1 MPSQKQ
7 RQGQAPGQIPRQ
19 KGEQSAKQSL
29 AQVITHS
36 TALRQTPKEFL
47 KSVEADGVVEAAM
60 PDYESVSGAREAF
73 EGVQDQRSW
82 NEEDS
87 RSRGTNT
94 GDATS
99 IETRDFVY
107 EALSAS
113 ETLPDYLRKE
123 LAVFLSGDERKAFDA
138 ILSELD
144 QQTGFLKAAAQEIAE
159 ESGLDERVISSVV
172 EKMRNLEPAGIGTGG
187 RIEYQLH
194 LLERAGRTQTAE
206 FMILS
211 AFLANPKTHHSDL
224 IEIVEE
230 EELSPALER
239 IHRLPTFPW
248 KGTPNRTHG
257 QQIALLDLPEHA
269 QPEIR
274 FVKEEGQWIAKVERD
289 YVARASL
296 APAYERMIH
305 KLKQNVGD
313 NDVSTRGKRKRV
325 ETRHSEKLLSDM
337 SLLEKVVRARPKSRD
352 NSQLIERIEVTKQKL
367 LAWKSGVVS
376 YVRLADFVG
385 QAQTSFFES
394 DCDWTQLKP
403 LSRNQ
408 VAEAIHVHP
417 GRVWSHL
424 RNCWI
429 TIESESG
436 RVHPPLPLL
445 ALIASSHG
453 DTGAPPSD
461 FEKSAEKEKDAR
473 TLISRIID
481 TENPKHRV
489 TDDILRLILT
499 ACGYPVTRQWIAS
512 RRTRLGYAEVQYA
525 GETSERAELGARTQ
539 PKEREWIP
547 SEVEALL
554 KRAEIRYERT
564 RLAVAFRDGKA
575 TEGTAYNPF
584 AANMVLRNILRHE
597 PASRPLSAAH
607 LSVLLR
613 TLGFPLSR
621 QWVKL
626 ALTAKPDGRKNSE
639 ESFQWRPVGR
649 LEGRAAT
656 WSSQELGQLLGRI
669 GYAFDPDA
677 LRDAYERII
686 EQERNLSREKMR
698 TKRQGARAGAV
709 RIPIKT

>member
-7 RQGQAPGQIPRQ
+7 RQGQAPGQIPKQ
-19 KGEQSAKQSL
+19 KGEQKSKQSL
-29 AQVITHS
+29 AQKIAHS
-36 TALRQTPKEFL
+36 TALRQTPREFL
-47 KSVEADGVVEAAM
+47 KSVEADGIVEAAM
-60 PDYESVSGAREAF
+60 PDYQSVSAAPEAF

-99 IETRDFVY
+99 TETLDFIY
-107 EALSAS
+107 ESLSTS

-123 LAVFLSGDERKAFDA
+123 LAAFLSADERKAFDA

-159 ESGLDERVISSVV
+159 ESGLGEREISSVL
-172 EKMRNLEPAGIGTGG
+172 EKMRNLEPAGIGTRGK
-187 RIEYQLH
+187 IEYQLH
-194 LLERAGRTQTAE
+194 LLERAGQKQTAE
-206 FMILS
+206 FKILS
-211 AFLANPKTHHSDL
+211 AYLANPKTHHSDL

-239 IHRLPTFPW
+239 IQRLPTYPW

-296 APAYERMIH
+296 APAYEQMIH
-305 KLKQNVGD
+305 KLKQNAED
-313 NDVSTRGKRKRV
+313 DAPNRGKRKRA
-325 ETRHSEKLLSDM
+325 ETRHSDTLLSDL

-352 NSQLIERIEVTKQKL
+352 NNQLIERVEVTKQKL

-385 QAQTSFFES
+385 TAQTSFFES
-394 DCDWTQLKP
+394 DCDWTQLQP

-429 TIESESG
+429 TIESVSG
-436 RVHPPLPLL
+436 RAHPPLPLL

-453 DTGAPPSD
+453 DTGAPPAD

-512 RRTRLGYAEVQYA
+512 RRTRLGFAEVQYA
-525 GETSERAELGARTQ
+525 GEPSERAGLGARTQ

-547 SEVEALL
+547 SEAEALL
-554 KRAEIRYERT
+554 KRAEIRCDRA
-564 RLAVAFRDGKA
+564 RLAAAFRDGK
-575 TEGTAYNPF
+575 TTGGTAYNPF

-626 ALTAKPDGRKNSE
+626 ALTAKPDGRKKSE

-649 LEGRAAT
+649 ADGRAAT
-656 WSSQELGQLLGRI
+656 WSSQELGLLLGRI

-677 LRDAYERII
+677 LRDAYERVI